1 MLEFRIIGLEN
12 INNGIGD
19 RSINV
24 LFVDFVNMYDE
35 IYLIFVIY
43 FCFVLVILLVV
54 MLWFVRKRWNEYM
67 KFY

>member
-12 INNGIGD
+12 FNNGIGD